1 MKKAFYR
8 SLLAVTAFIVTYIA
22 LSFLIPGWRIKLEA
36 EPLVYFMASL
46 KHMAAVKLVIS
57 FFASLLVAKISG
69 LLTHK

>member
-36 EPLVYFMASL
+36 EPLV
-46 KHMAAVKLVIS
+46 
-57 FFASLLVAKISG
+57 
-69 LLTHK
+69 